1 MVLVGNTKRHAI
13 IVLPK
18 MTCLPVYRVI
28 VPPQSRWH
36 REKPLR
42 LQRFGYRHGHR
53 HGGAHHGVVAHADK
67 AHHFN
72 VKVECVEVKC
82 LKSLGFG
89 AYRGSFNP
97 IILWIS
103 TYINVLLYFD
113 FIVDFS

>member
-1 MVLVGNTKRHAI
+1 MHDLSA
-13 IVLPK
+13 L
-18 MTCLPVYRVI
+18 LLYR
-28 VPPQSRWH
+28 SY
-36 REKPLR
+36 LR
-42 LQRFGYRHGHR
+42 LYSSVYAGLRVVRLLDRFLHRHGH
-53 HGGAHHGVVAHADK
+53 GDGSAHHGVVAHADK

>member
-1 MVLVGNTKRHAI
+1 MEYYNEFKLTMETNAKAKEASEI
-13 IVLPK
+13 LIN
-18 MTCLPVYRVI
+18 
-28 VPPQSRWH
+28 
-36 REKPLR
+36 R
-42 LQRFGYRHGHR
+42 LNKGFEI
-53 HGGAHHGVVAHADK
+53 DNNLK
-67 AHHFN
+67 
-72 VKVECVEVKC
+72 KVECVEVKC